1 VQRIGGRSFPPN
13 PRKDDDM
20 ATGDPQVHD
29 EAKIIAEDVKTLH
42 GMGYAQ
48 ELHRRMHGFSN
59 FAISF
64 SIICILAGGITS
76 FPVGLNSVG
85 GAAIGLGWPL
95 SAFFSLIVALG
106 MGQIA
111 SAFPTAGGLYHW
123 GSILGGRGAGWLTA
137 WFNLIGLITVMAAVN
152 VGTYGLFVG
161 FFGPVL
167 GFDPAAHPVLWQTII
182 VGVITI
188 SQALFNHLGI
198 RTTTR
203 MTDASG
209 YIIFAFA
216 ILLTIALFAFAPS
229 HDFSRLW
236 TFTNYS
242 GDTGGGVW
250 PQSGSMVYLFF
261 VSLLLPAYTIT
272 GFDASA
278 HTSEETIDASRSVPK
293 GMVNSVLYSAIFGYL
308 MLIAMVIAI
317 PDMKEGASKGWN
329 VFYYM
334 MDGVLPAGVKLF
346 LYVGIWIANYL
357 CGLAI
362 VTSASR
368 MMFAFARD
376 GGLPFSN
383 ALRQVSHNHRVPA
396 FSIWAAAVLGILF
409 TIYTPVYSTIV
420 TVCVIFLYVS
430 YVIPVTLGLFAYGKT
445 WTKMG
450 PWDIGPWFKP
460 VALLCL
466 LGCGTIIYIGVQPPN
481 DKALTVMIASLVV
494 TALVW
499 FGLERR
505 RFQGPPQ
512 GTMIQQRQAEIMA
525 AEKAVGEV
533 A

>member
-1 VQRIGGRSFPPN
+1 
-13 PRKDDDM
+13 M
-20 ATGDPQVHD
+20 AEHSAPGTSPDV
-29 EAKIIAEDVKTLH
+29 AKIIAEDVKTLH

-95 SAFFSLIVALG
+95 SCFFSLIVALG

-111 SAFPTAGGLYHW
+111 SSFPTAGGLYHW

-167 GFDPAAHPVLWQTII
+167 GLDTSAHPILWQTGI
-182 VGVITI
+182 VGAITI

-198 RTTTR
+198 RTTTKL
-203 MTDASG
+203 TDASG

-216 ILLTIALFAFAPS
+216 ILLTLALLAWAPS
-229 HDFSRLW
+229 HDWSRLW

-242 GDTGGGVW
+242 GDPGGGVW
-250 PQSGSMVYLFF
+250 PASSSMGFLFM
-261 VSLLLPAYTIT
+261 VGLLLPAYTIT

-278 HTSEETIDASRSVPK
+278 HTSEETIDASRSVPR
-293 GMVNSVLYSAIFGYL
+293 GMVKAVLYSAIFGYL

-317 PDMKEGASKGWN
+317 PDMTEGASKGWN

-334 MDGVLPAGVKLF
+334 MDGVLPGPVKLF
-346 LYVGIWIANYL
+346 LYVGIWVANYL

-383 ALRQVSHNHRVPA
+383 ALRQVSTSHRVPA
-396 FSIWAAAVLGILF
+396 ASIWTAAALGIGF

-420 TVCVIFLYVS
+420 TVCVIFLYIS
-430 YVIPVTLGLFAYGKT
+430 YVIPVALGFFAYGKT

-450 PWDIGPWFKP
+450 PWDIGGWFKP
-460 VALLCL
+460 VAILSMI
-466 LGCGTIIYIGVQPPN
+466 GCATIIYIGIQPPN
-481 DKALTVMIASLVV
+481 DKALTVMIWSFAA
-494 TALVW
+494 TALIW

-512 GTMIQQRQAEIMA
+512 GTMIQQRQSEIAA
-525 AEKAVGEV
+525 AEKAIGQTT
-533 A
+533 

>member
-1 VQRIGGRSFPPN
+1 MAEQTTGGASP
-13 PRKDDDM
+13 D
-20 ATGDPQVHD
+20 V
-29 EAKIIAEDVKTLH
+29 AKIIAEDVKTLH

-95 SAFFSLIVALG
+95 SGFFSLIVALG

-123 GSILGGRGAGWLTA
+123 GSILGGRGFGWLTA

-161 FFGPVL
+161 FFGPIL
-167 GFDPAAHPVLWQTII
+167 GFDPSGSPLMWQAII
-182 VGVITI
+182 VSLITI

-203 MTDASG
+203 LTDASG

-216 ILLTIALFAFAPS
+216 ILLTLALLAYAPS

-242 GDTGGGVW
+242 GDPGGGVW
-250 PQSGSMVYLFF
+250 PASSNMGFLFL
-261 VSLLLPAYTIT
+261 VGLLLPAYTIT

-278 HTSEETIDASRSVPK
+278 HTSEETIDASRSVPR
-293 GMVNSVLYSAIFGYL
+293 GMVNSVLYSVTFGWV
-308 MLIAMVIAI
+308 MLIAMVLAI
-317 PDMKEGASKGWN
+317 PDMAEGAGKGWS

-334 MDGVLPAGVKLF
+334 MDSVLPSGVKLF

-383 ALRQVSHNHRVPA
+383 ALRQVSTNHRVPA
-396 FSIWAAAVLGILF
+396 ASIWTAAALGIGF
-409 TIYTPVYSTIV
+409 TLYAKVYSTIV
-420 TVCVIFLYVS
+420 TVCVIFLYIS
-430 YVIPVTLGLFAYGKT
+430 YVIPIALGFFAYGKT

-450 PWDIGPWFKP
+450 PWNIGAWFKP
-460 VALLCL
+460 VAILSMI
-466 LGCGTIIYIGVQPPN
+466 GCGTIMYIGVQPPN
-481 DKALTVMIASLVV
+481 DLALKVMLYSFAT
-494 TALVW
+494 TAVIW
-499 FGLERR
+499 FALERR
-505 RFQGPPQ
+505 RFVGPPQ
-512 GTMIQQRQAEIMA
+512 GTMIQQRQEAIAA
-525 AEKAVGEV
+525 AEKAIGQTT
-533 A
+533 